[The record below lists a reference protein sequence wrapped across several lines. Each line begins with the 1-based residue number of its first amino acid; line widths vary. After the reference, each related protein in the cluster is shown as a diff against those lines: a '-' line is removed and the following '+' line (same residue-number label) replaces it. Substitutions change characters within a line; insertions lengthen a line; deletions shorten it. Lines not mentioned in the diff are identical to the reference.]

1 MVEFSGT
8 FVDLA
13 QHVQCAALNRA
24 YHARAVAMTAR
35 VRTAFQNTCA
45 HPLTR
50 HFEQSKTT
58 DATDLNAC
66 AIDFQCIFESLFN
79 RTIIARFI
87 HIDEINHQK
96 SGKVA

>member
-1 MVEFSGT
+1 
-8 FVDLA
+8 
-13 QHVQCAALNRA
+13 
-24 YHARAVAMTAR
+24 MTAR